1 MSKCPYCDENFIPE
15 ASAVETFEAGDTGK
29 RFISFDCPHCMKLL
43 FIKSD
48 LQFFRNDAGSDKRLP
63 CNM

>member
-1 MSKCPYCDENFIPE
+1 M
-15 ASAVETFEAGDTGK
+15 ETFEAGDTGK

-48 LQFFRNDAGSDKRLP
+48 L
-63 CNM
+63 